1 MQWPLLPAVKSE
13 PKGGEVVAKT
23 QVKSEAVEHHM
34 TAGNIVATCD
44 SSDNTWSDL

>member
-13 PKGGEVVAKT
+13 LEGGEAVAKT

-34 TAGNIVATCD
+34 TAGNIVAACV
-44 SSDNTWSDL
+44 SDNTWSDL